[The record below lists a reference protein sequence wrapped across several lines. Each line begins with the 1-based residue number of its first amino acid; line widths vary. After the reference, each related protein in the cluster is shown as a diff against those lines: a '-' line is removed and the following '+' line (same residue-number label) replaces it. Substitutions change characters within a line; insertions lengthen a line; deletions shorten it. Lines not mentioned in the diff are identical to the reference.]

1 MITIGMVE
9 KSFKQAGLE
18 PFYFDLNERY
28 NEDYK
33 YEVPGVLIKHIWRSD
48 FCIFI
53 ANLNNSDMRRPID
66 PDKMATVTSSNVIG
80 VWTPNAHPQWQD
92 EWINECEFS
101 ADDIFNDNE
110 SAIKSVILFVSKR
123 VDGIK

>member
-18 PFYFDLNERY
+18 PFTFELTERY

-33 YEVPGVLIKHIWRSD
+33 YEVPGVLIKHIGRSD

-53 ANLNNSDMRRPID
+53 AN
-66 PDKMATVTSSNVIG
+66 
-80 VWTPNAHPQWQD
+80 
-92 EWINECEFS
+92 
-101 ADDIFNDNE
+101 
-110 SAIKSVILFVSKR
+110 IK
-123 VDGIK
+123 